1 MIHDD
6 KLLGQLSRFEQV
18 AFDGEVYRATR
29 LNHDPLAP
37 SRNAGRWAFRD
48 DTPVLYTSL
57 ERDGAIAELAYHW
70 GLLTPAPTKPAAIH
84 QLRVETDAVL
94 RLVRADLTD
103 LGVDIDDFASLDYSR
118 CQAIGSAVAF
128 LECDGLIVPSARWQ
142 CENLVIFTDNQ
153 LRAGRRG
160 LLDVVGSA
168 EFDWQ
173 AWAREHGD

>member
-118 CQAIGSAVAF
+118 CRIRHG
-128 LECDGLIVPSARWQ
+128 P
-142 CENLVIFTDNQ
+142 FT
-153 LRAGRRG
+153 RRST
-160 LLDVVGSA
+160 DRPDS
-168 EFDWQ
+168 
-173 AWAREHGD
+173 